1 MREIQNDTFTSSGDS
16 TVFVPLSNTSGDP
29 GLGMFAA
36 FVALDVKDQIT
47 AAYDDIL
54 GGMNPFAGLSR
65 TGRALSRWPG
75 GPWMT
80 RSCSAAGTGTC
91 RA

>member
-1 MREIQNDTFTSSGDS
+1 MREIQNDTFTSSGNS

-29 GLGMFAA
+29 GLGMFVA
-36 FVALDVKDQIT
+36 FVAPHVKDQIT

-54 GGMNPFAGLSR
+54 GGTKPFVGLSR
-65 TGRALSRWPG
+65 TGRTPSRWPG
-75 GPWMT
+75 GAWIT
-80 RSCSAAGTGTC
+80 RSCSAARTGTC